1 MPRWDPFREFARME
15 RDMRNMFDDF
25 WGGRARREAL
35 PGPGKAQLPVRRDEA
50 LVGSPTVDIVDKKD
64 KLVLRSEMPGAE
76 KDNIKI
82 SVEED
87 SIHISGK
94 VEREEEEKRE
104 DYYYSERAYSA
115 WDRTIPL
122 PVKIKPDDVKAT
134 YKNGV
139 LQVTL
144 PKSEEAKAKV
154 KDIKI
159 E

>member
-35 PGPGKAQLPVRRDEA
+35 PGPGKAQLPAKREEA
-50 LVGSPTVDIVDKKD
+50 LVGTPIVDVVDKKD
-64 KLVLRSEMPGAE
+64 KLILRSEMPGAK

-87 SIHISGK
+87 RIHISGK
-94 VEREEEEKRE
+94 VEREEEEKKE

-115 WDRTIPL
+115 WERTIPL
-122 PVKIKPDDVKAT
+122 PVKIKTDDVRAT

-144 PKSEEAKAKV
+144 PKCEEAKAKV
-154 KDIKI
+154 RDIKI